1 MRTRLGSRSISQLCL
16 VLASPTSLARPRIT
30 HAVLCP
36 RAVGDWVS
44 ISRLSKL
51 ATYLRREWLR
61 VLLLIVIGVIV
72 RAPALQGE
80 RIWDDQYLSHDNP
93 FIKSPLLIL
102 EAFRHYLFLD
112 SFSAHYR
119 PVQNIS
125 FIVDYFFWNTDSY
138 GFHLTNVLLHASS
151 GVLLYFL
158 LRHLFASLSLRRVS
172 VAVRDRAQRRFPWL
186 SMAAFSVA
194 MIWVVHPVHSA
205 AVDYISGRADS
216 LAFLLASAGW
226 LLFLRAQRVPSG
238 NCRILRGSLY
248 FLAAVLG
255 LLALLSREIACVWLA
270 LFVAHLLLVEKQVL
284 LRTRIWAMACCVAL
298 LAIYMGL
305 RYLPE
310 SRPTPMPDAG
320 WSAPLRAVLMART
333 LADYGRLMIFP
344 GNLHMERTVFNPA
357 ACYGNANWRQAIGI
371 EYLSVVGL
379 FVLAA
384 LACGSTKGGPGQP
397 ARIFG
402 ASWFLAGYLP
412 ISNIIQ
418 LDATVAEH
426 WLYLPSVGFLI
437 FLAGCAF
444 ELPVR
449 HRRAVGAF
457 VSIAVIALGAR
468 SVVRSSD
475 WINEETFYKRTL
487 AAGGMSTRVAAN
499 LAQIYMLRGDY
510 AAAEKMF
517 RRVLEI
523 TPDYP
528 IARNNLA
535 GLLFQVGKT
544 AEAEAM
550 FGSSARAAGQTR
562 REYPRTW
569 IAAVNLA
576 HLRHQAKD
584 DKAALAILENS
595 RVAYPGI
602 WEIISFESEV
612 LRETQGPDA
621 ALCLVE
627 NFARHNWWHYGAS
640 LALGRLY
647 AQEGDVKRA
656 DASLYHASRLDI
668 HDAEALNL
676 IAMIRL
682 RENRLEDAFA
692 AQRRAVSRQPDEP
705 RQYLLLSNILEKMG
719 RADEVR
725 TTLAQVSR
733 LQAFAKSQAAAN

>member
-1 MRTRLGSRSISQLCL
+1 MSRANKTRKSVAHLAACL
-16 VLASPTSLARPRIT
+16 VLASPTPLVRPRIR
-30 HAVLCP
+30 HPVPCP
-36 RAVGDWVS
+36 PVIGKWAS
-44 ISRLSKL
+44 ISRLAKL
-51 ATYLRREWLR
+51 ATYLCTEWLR
-61 VLLLIVIGVIV
+61 VFLLIVIGVIV

-80 RIWDDQYLSHDNP
+80 RIWDDQYLSYDNP

-112 SFSAHYR
+112 SFAGHYR
-119 PVQNIS
+119 PAQNIS

-151 GVLLYFL
+151 SVLLYFL
-158 LRHLFASLSLRRVS
+158 LRQLFASLFLRRVA
-172 VAVRDRAQRRFPWL
+172 VPVRDRAQRRLPWL

-216 LAFLLASAGW
+216 LAFLFASAGW
-226 LLFLRAQRVPSG
+226 LLFLRAQRTPSTV
-238 NCRILRGSLY
+238 LRGLLY
-248 FLAAVLG
+248 LLAAVSG

-270 LFVAHLLLVEKQVL
+270 LFVAHLLLVEKQVRI
-284 LRTRIWAMACCVAL
+284 RTRIWAVACCGAL
-298 LAIYMGL
+298 IAVYAGL

-310 SRPTPMPDAG
+310 RHPTPLPDAG

-333 LADYGRLMIFP
+333 LGDYGRLMIFP

-357 ACYGNANWRQAIGI
+357 ACRSNADWRQTIGI
-371 EYLSVVGL
+371 EYLSVIGL
-379 FVLAA
+379 FVLAV
-384 LACGSTKGGPGQP
+384 LVCGSAKRGAGQP

-449 HRRAVGAF
+449 YRRVVGAF
-457 VSIAVIALGAR
+457 VSVAVIAFGIR

-475 WINEETFYKRTL
+475 WVNEETFYKRTL
-487 AAGGMSTRVAAN
+487 AAGGTSTRVAVN
-499 LAQIYMLRGDY
+499 LAQNYVRRGDY

-528 IARNNLA
+528 IARNDLA
-535 GLLFQVGKT
+535 ALLSRVGKT

-550 FGSSARAAGQTR
+550 FDSSARAAAQTR
-562 REYPRTW
+562 YPRTW

-576 HLRHQAKD
+576 GLRHEAKD
-584 DKAALAILENS
+584 DKAALAILDNS
-595 RVAYPGI
+595 RVAYPDI

-621 ALCLVE
+621 ALHLVE
-627 NFARHNWWHYGAS
+627 NFAHDNWWHYGAA

-647 AQEGDVKRA
+647 AQKGDVDLA
-656 DASLYHASRLDI
+656 DAALRRASWLDVHDTEALRLIVLMRLRQNRLD
-668 HDAEALNL
+668 EAF
-676 IAMIRL
+676 RT
-682 RENRLEDAFA
+682 
-692 AQRRAVSRQPDEP
+692 QRRAVARQPDEP
-705 RQYLLLSNILEKMG
+705 RQYILLSDILEKMG
-719 RADEVR
+719 RGTEAHAA
-725 TTLAQVSR
+725 LAK
-733 LQAFAKSQAAAN
+733 ASQLRALAAAN

>member
-1 MRTRLGSRSISQLCL
+1 
-16 VLASPTSLARPRIT
+16 LA
-30 HAVLCP
+30 
-36 RAVGDWVS
+36 
-44 ISRLSKL
+44 KL
-51 ATYLRREWLR
+51 AIYLRREWLR
-61 VLLLIVIGVIV
+61 VVLLLVIGVVV

-80 RIWDDQYLSHDNP
+80 RIWDDQYLSYDNP

-112 SFSAHYR
+112 SFSAYYR

-125 FIVDYFFWNTDSY
+125 FIVDYFFWNTDSS
-138 GFHLTNVLLHASS
+138 GFHLTNVLLHAGS

-158 LRHLFASLSLRRVS
+158 LRQLFASLFLRRVS

-205 AVDYISGRADS
+205 AVDYISGRSDS
-216 LAFLLASAGW
+216 LAFLFASAGW
-226 LLFLRAQRVPSG
+226 LLFLRAQRTPPG
-238 NCRILRGSLY
+238 RYRILRGSLY
-248 FLAAVLG
+248 FLAAVSG

-270 LFVAHLLLVEKQVL
+270 LFVAHLLLVEKQVR
-284 LRTRIWAMACCVAL
+284 LRSRIWAVVCCGAL
-298 LAIYMGL
+298 LVIYMGL

-310 SRPTPMPDAG
+310 RRTTPLPDAG

-333 LADYGRLMIFP
+333 LGDYGRLIIFP
-344 GNLHMERTVFNPA
+344 GNLYMERTVFDPA
-357 ACYGNANWRQAIGI
+357 ACRSNADWRRAIGI

-379 FVLAA
+379 FILAA
-384 LACGSTKGGPGQP
+384 LVCGSAKRGPGQP

-402 ASWFLAGYLP
+402 ASWFIAGYLP

-418 LDATVAEH
+418 LNATFAEH

-449 HRRAVGAF
+449 YRRVVGAF
-457 VSIAVIALGAR
+457 VSVTVIAFGVR
-468 SVVRSSD
+468 SVARSSD
-475 WINEETFYKRTL
+475 WVNEETFYKRTL
-487 AAGGMSTRVAAN
+487 AAGGTSTRVAVN
-499 LAQIYMLRGDY
+499 LGQIYVHRGDY
-510 AAAEKMF
+510 AAAEKIF

-550 FGSSARAAGQTR
+550 FDLSARAAAQTR

-569 IAAVNLA
+569 VAAVNLA
-576 HLRHQAKD
+576 HLRHNAKD
-584 DKAALAILENS
+584 DKAALAILQNS
-595 RVAYPGI
+595 RVAYPDI

-627 NFARHNWWHYGAS
+627 NFAHHNWWHYGAS

-647 AQEGDVKRA
+647 AQKGDVNLAETALR
-656 DASLYHASRLDI
+656 HASWLDV
-668 HDAEALNL
+668 HDVEALRL
-676 IAMIRL
+676 IVFMRL
-682 RENRLEDAFA
+682 RQNRLSDAFRT
-692 AQRRAVSRQPDEP
+692 QQRAVARQPDEP
-705 RQYLLLSNILEKMG
+705 RQYILLSSILEKMG
-719 RADEVR
+719 RREEARD
-725 TTLAQVSR
+725 TLARASHLRALVQNQTV
-733 LQAFAKSQAAAN
+733 AN